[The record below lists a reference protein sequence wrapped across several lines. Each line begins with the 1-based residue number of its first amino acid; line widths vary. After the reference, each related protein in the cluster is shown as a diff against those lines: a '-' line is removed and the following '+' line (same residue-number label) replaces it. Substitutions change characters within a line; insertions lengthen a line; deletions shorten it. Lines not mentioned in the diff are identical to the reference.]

1 MSTVFGVQEMNVSCA
16 RRLNESRPDLPFECI
31 ALLLQGGGALG
42 AYQAGVYQALA
53 ESRLQPDWVAG
64 ISIGAINAAVIAG
77 NPPERRVER
86 LREFWERIT
95 PATPFDTLSKL
106 EPMSWMRGEVGRGWL
121 NQLSAATAIMIGAP
135 SFFEPRVPMGWL
147 HPQGSLEATSLY
159 DTARLKS
166 TLERL
171 IDFDRIN
178 RREMRFSVGAVNVT
192 SGNFVYFDN
201 MTHAI
206 RPEHVMASGA
216 LPPGF
221 PAIEIEG
228 ECYWDG
234 GLVSNTPLQWVLEC
248 EPQQDTLAFQVDVW
262 SARGAFPRNLVEV
275 MGRQKEI
282 QYSSRTRSNSDRFRY
297 TQKLRNALGSLL
309 DKLPADLQH
318 LPELELLRPVA
329 SVRAY
334 NIVQLIYRAKGYESH
349 SKDYE
354 FSRLS
359 MEEHW
364 SAGYY
369 DTQRTLRHPE
379 VLQRPDNLEGVL
391 TFDLGQ
397 HGRE

>member
-1 MSTVFGVQEMNVSCA
+1 MANARQSVHKQPVRST
-16 RRLNESRPDLPFECI
+16 FECI

-42 AYQAGVYQALA
+42 AYQAGVYQALSEA
-53 ESRLQPDWVAG
+53 RLQPDWVAG
-64 ISIGAINAAVIAG
+64 ISIGAMNAALIAG
-77 NPPERRVER
+77 NPPETRLER
-86 LREFWERIT
+86 LREFWECIT
-95 PATPFDTLSKL
+95 PTTPLDAIAKL
-106 EPMSWMRGEVGRGWL
+106 ESMSWMGGEFGRVYF
-121 NQLSAATAIMIGAP
+121 NQLSAATALMVGAP
-135 SFFEPRVPMGWL
+135 SFFEPRMPMAWL
-147 HPQGSLEATSLY
+147 HPQGSLEATSFY
-159 DTARLKS
+159 NTARLKS

-178 RREMRFSVGAVNVT
+178 SGEMRFSVGAVNVT

-201 MTHAI
+201 TTHVI
-206 RPEHVMASGA
+206 RAEHVMASGA

-221 PAIEIEG
+221 PAIEIDSEF
-228 ECYWDG
+228 YWDG
-234 GLVSNTPLQWVLEC
+234 GLVSNTPLQWVLES

-262 SARGAFPRNLVEV
+262 SARGAFPRNLAEV

-297 TQKLRNALGSLL
+297 TQRLRNTLGSLL
-309 DKLPADLQH
+309 EKLPEELQR

-329 SVRAY
+329 STRAY
-334 NIVQLIYRAKGYESH
+334 NIIQLIYRAKGYESH

-364 SAGYY
+364 RAGYH
-369 DTQRTLRHPE
+369 DTARMLRHPE
-379 VLQRPDNLEGVL
+379 ALRRPDNIEGVV
-391 TFDLGQ
+391 TFDLEQ